1 MSIAALGYEI
11 DSSQAVRAE
20 RDLDRMAAAADRA
33 GDGAEGLERQSSGL
47 AATLRALAPVA
58 GAIAGSLAAMFSAR
72 AVIGAAETYETRMA
86 RINAIIRAT
95 GGVAGRTA
103 EQLEAQAQS
112 LARATLESVDGVM
125 NAQQV
130 LLTFRNVQGEV
141 FDRAIE
147 GAADLAAA
155 MGTDI
160 VGATRQLAR
169 ALEDPINGVTALTR
183 SGTVFTQQQRDQ
195 IRALVESGRT
205 LEAQNIILAE
215 LEGQY
220 GGAARAAGGLTA
232 AKDSLGQ
239 SINNLLIS
247 INNSIGLTDA
257 LAVVYNRTADGVQ
270 YLADNIE
277 VLDPILRGLGV
288 VIASMAATQIPRL
301 IAALAT
307 KTAGMTAAS
316 IAAGVLTRSMNVLGA
331 AMALAGGPIGIVV
344 GLLGGAAAYL
354 LLFRDRADDLP
365 PTLEDVTRAQDALN
379 AALGVFRTGA
389 AGAGSEAIAYARNL
403 ETTARAALVAAEA
416 VLAFREAQMQGVSD
430 EALDAM
436 RAQPGW
442 ESNPMRGAMEAAA
455 RARSEVEANRAALD
469 NARRTLAALTI
480 QSATAGDHVS
490 QLFSSATTGAENLT
504 ITVEGLN
511 DALAIPVTGGGGGSG
526 DDGFGGRLAALAQQ
540 FQSER
545 DMVEAW
551 YQEAQTV
558 LADRRAQEIL
568 GEEGHRQMLLQVEHL
583 YQQQLS
589 AIRSQAQAQQL
600 GETADFFGALAEVAQ
615 QGGDRM
621 VRVARVFGAAQA
633 LINTYVGASE
643 ALRLPFPAN
652 LAAAAQVIAAGMG
665 FVNAIKGGGKTGPSS
680 SQPVSGVTQSQEP
693 LRRTIVELRGAEWAR
708 GIIDPIIEEIFR
720 ASGNGQ
726 RITLA

>member
-270 YLADNIE
+270 YLADNIG
-277 VLDPILRGLGV
+277 ILWN
-288 VIASMAATQIPRL
+288 IA
-301 IAALAT
+301 
-307 KTAGMTAAS
+307 
-316 IAAGVLTRSMNVLGA
+316 
-331 AMALAGGPIGIVV
+331 
-344 GLLGGAAAYL
+344 
-354 LLFRDRADDLP
+354 
-365 PTLEDVTRAQDALN
+365 
-379 AALGVFRTGA
+379 
-389 AGAGSEAIAYARNL
+389 
-403 ETTARAALVAAEA
+403 
-416 VLAFREAQMQGVSD
+416 
-430 EALDAM
+430 
-436 RAQPGW
+436 
-442 ESNPMRGAMEAAA
+442 
-455 RARSEVEANRAALD
+455 
-469 NARRTLAALTI
+469 
-480 QSATAGDHVS
+480 
-490 QLFSSATTGAENLT
+490 
-504 ITVEGLN
+504 
-511 DALAIPVTGGGGGSG
+511 
-526 DDGFGGRLAALAQQ
+526 
-540 FQSER
+540 
-545 DMVEAW
+545 
-551 YQEAQTV
+551 
-558 LADRRAQEIL
+558 
-568 GEEGHRQMLLQVEHL
+568 
-583 YQQQLS
+583 
-589 AIRSQAQAQQL
+589 
-600 GETADFFGALAEVAQ
+600 
-615 QGGDRM
+615 
-621 VRVARVFGAAQA
+621 
-633 LINTYVGASE
+633 
-643 ALRLPFPAN
+643 
-652 LAAAAQVIAAGMG
+652 
-665 FVNAIKGGGKTGPSS
+665 
-680 SQPVSGVTQSQEP
+680 
-693 LRRTIVELRGAEWAR
+693 
-708 GIIDPIIEEIFR
+708 
-720 ASGNGQ
+720 
-726 RITLA
+726 

>member
-103 EQLEAQAQS
+103 EQLEAQAQA

-220 GGAARAAGGLTA
+220 GGAAREAGGLTA

-247 INNSIGLTDA
+247 INTSIGLTDA

-270 YLADNIE
+270 YLADNIG
-277 VLDPILRGLGV
+277 ILWNALRALGV
-288 VIASMAATQIPRL
+288 VVAALAATQIPAL
-301 IAALAT
+301 VAVLAA

-316 IAAGVLTRSMNVLGA
+316 IAAGVMATAMRGLAAAVVFLGGPLGLVLGITGGLTA
-331 AMALAGGPIGIVV
+331 AMV
-344 GLLGGAAAYL
+344 
-354 LLFRDRADDLP
+354 LFRDTTDTVAPIMDSARDAVNQLNAALATSESQLPATARETLNLTNENIRLAQSAYAAAEAQVALAQASLQYAQTELGLQQAFSPTGEYTQAINDQQAAWEQLRLTQTRLMDAQSTLTDRINEGQLALTSAGETMAENQRRAIELSVTMSDLGSVIAGGGGGAGADDSGL
-365 PTLEDVTRAQDALN
+365 LSRFEALRDQLRSQAEQVEIWYAEAQDALQW
-379 AALGVFRTGA
+379 AL
-389 AGAGSEAIAYARNL
+389 
-403 ETTARAALVAAEA
+403 
-416 VLAFREAQMQGVSD
+416 
-430 EALDAM
+430 
-436 RAQPGW
+436 
-442 ESNPMRGAMEAAA
+442 
-455 RARSEVEANRAALD
+455 
-469 NARRTLAALTI
+469 
-480 QSATAGDHVS
+480 
-490 QLFSSATTGAENLT
+490 
-504 ITVEGLN
+504 
-511 DALAIPVTGGGGGSG
+511 
-526 DDGFGGRLAALAQQ
+526 
-540 FQSER
+540 QSER
-545 DMVEAW
+545 ITLEEHAN
-551 YQEAQTV
+551 
-558 LADRRAQEIL
+558 LRLEI
-568 GEEGHRQMLLQVEHL
+568 ERL

-600 GETADFFGALAEVAQ
+600 GETADFFGAMAEVAQ
-615 QGGDRM
+615 QGGERM
-621 VRVARVFGAAQA
+621 TRVARAMGAAQA
-633 LINTYVGASE
+633 LINTYVAASQT
-643 ALRLPFPAN
+643 
-652 LAAAAQVIAAGMG
+652 LADPTLGFFAKFAAVASVIASGMG
-665 FVNAIKGGGKTGPSS
+665 LVNAIKGGGKTGPSS